1 VTELLDG
8 TLDQLLFKSNISLS
22 VMQRLQ
28 FALEIAQGYRDS
40 RTMMSE
46 WPIAISL
53 ILWAMGNQCA
63 QVSVAALVQSSN
75 HSQVRWLNGEP
86 VTCMLMD
93 CLVIQGSQVR
103 EHSRTL

>member
-40 RTMMSE
+40 RAMMSE
-46 WPIAISL
+46 WPITISL
-53 ILWAMGNQCA
+53 ILYGQSMCA
-63 QVSVAALVQSSN
+63 
-75 HSQVRWLNGEP
+75 G
-86 VTCMLMD
+86 
-93 CLVIQGSQVR
+93 
-103 EHSRTL
+103 